1 MARDMAMSTWL
12 DLTGGIPLS
21 YSVSGSDVAHV
32 VLGGTNTVC
41 ELVFDAPA
49 MRAMAE
55 LSAEAAAEMDARY
68 TQETAAEHSVP
79 GRHHL
84 HAS

>member
-1 MARDMAMSTWL
+1 MARDMPMSAWM
-12 DLTGGIPLS
+12 DLSGGTPLS
-21 YSVSGSDVAHV
+21 CSVSGSDVAHV
-32 VLGGTNTVC
+32 MVGSENTVC

-55 LSAEAAAEMDARY
+55 LSVAAVTEMDARY
-68 TQETAAEHSVP
+68 TQETAAEHGVP

>member
-1 MARDMAMSTWL
+1 
-12 DLTGGIPLS
+12 
-21 YSVSGSDVAHV
+21 VSGSDVAHV
-32 VLGGTNTVC
+32 VVGGTNTVC

-55 LSAEAAAEMDARY
+55 LSAEAMADMEARY
-68 TQETAAEHSVP
+68 TQEVAAES

>member
-12 DLTGGIPLS
+12 DLTGGVPLS

-32 VLGGTNTVC
+32 MVGSENTVC

-55 LSAEAAAEMDARY
+55 LSTAATAEMDARY
-68 TQETAAEHSVP
+68 TQETAAEHGVP